1 MYCFFSCKFI
11 YHLINI
17 KKQAYQVILQRKKKS
32 NLLQLS
38 FQYQKTRQSV
48 GLLIPLHKPFSK
60 KKIIN
65 KETKKNCFNRC
76 VFLCTF
82 GLIFSKLL

>member
-1 MYCFFSCKFI
+1 MYCFFSWKFI

-48 GLLIPLHKPFSK
+48 GLLIPLHKLFSK
-60 KKIIN
+60 KK
-65 KETKKNCFNRC
+65 KKNDNN
-76 VFLCTF
+76 
-82 GLIFSKLL
+82 K